1 MIKEDEELDIFGADE
16 ENSEPSKKESEKV
29 FKSQNT
35 SLPEIESLS
44 EDKIE
49 ALSKNIV
56 LKKRSPL
63 MEFINFE
70 LIKVATKSNRFKTGK
85 RNRSGLSMFIY
96 QIAICFIVGIMLA
109 INLFVGVEEESQF
122 LAYASSNFISCT
134 LYLTILVTTFTVIIF
149 ARNKEN
155 ELVQSLPID
164 GKTKFLAKLLITL
177 GLNLAGCV
185 ATLVPYIFALAIN
198 KYIDPLP
205 FILPIILNFVLYSL
219 INAFLS
225 IAIYYSFAKMFK
237 YGGFVGIVI
246 YYILILA
253 FPIYSIIY
261 QSTTTPWKMDS
272 LFYLSGIEQYYLT
285 FVFLG
290 VLAISAIFLLL
301 VMKFIFLT
309 DYNEI
314 QFNRKLKALSKDKL
328 LKKVKKESQTS
339 SLFRLERKSFKGDII
354 LSFLAAQLII
364 FITGFAT
371 FIGILFVPVDERI
384 VISTA
389 FKPFIE
395 LLSIAVGL
403 LIGVMV
409 PLNLAQCAISRE
421 SPNLTILRTLSIS
434 TNKILRVKM
443 LIPSVMAAIGGI
455 FYSMFFGVIF
465 SLDIGIIIM
474 DAIIYVLVGS
484 SVISITVILDAMKP
498 RTNVNNP
505 YSLYQP
511 NLRFFFGLLYLLCN
525 VIILGLIYTIS
536 FGITNGLESSGQE
549 AGYVSYII
557 DAVVIALYVSIITT
571 FLTSGV
577 KLGAKALNKVDF

>member
-16 ENSEPSKKESEKV
+16 ENSEPSKKESENV
-29 FKSQNT
+29 FKSQDT

-70 LIKVATKSNRFKTGK
+70 LITVATKSNRFKTGK

-96 QIAICFIVGIMLA
+96 QIAICFIVGIMLS

-122 LAYASSNFISCT
+122 LTYVSSNFISCT

-198 KYIDPLP
+198 KYINPLP

-261 QSTTTPWKMDS
+261 QSTTPWKMDS

-328 LKKVKKESQTS
+328 FKKVKKESQTS

-395 LLSIAVGL
+395 LLSIGIGLSVGTL
-403 LIGVMV
+403 V

-536 FGITNGLESSGQE
+536 FGITNGFESSGQE
-549 AGYVSYII
+549 AGCVSYII
-557 DAVVIALYVSIITT
+557 DGIIIALYVGVNTT

-577 KLGAKALNKVDF
+577 KLGAKALNNVDF

>member
-16 ENSEPSKKESEKV
+16 ENSEPSKKESENV
-29 FKSQNT
+29 FKSQDT

-96 QIAICFIVGIMLA
+96 QIAICFIVGIMLS

-122 LAYASSNFISCT
+122 LTYVSSNFISCT

-198 KYIDPLP
+198 KYINPLP

-261 QSTTTPWKMDS
+261 QSTTPWKMDS

-328 LKKVKKESQTS
+328 FKKVKKESQTS

-395 LLSIAVGL
+395 LLSIGIGLSVGTL
-403 LIGVMV
+403 V

-536 FGITNGLESSGQE
+536 FGITNGFESSGQE
-549 AGYVSYII
+549 AGCVSYII
-557 DAVVIALYVSIITT
+557 DGIIIALYVGVNTT

-577 KLGAKALNKVDF
+577 KLGAKALNNVDF

>member
-16 ENSEPSKKESEKV
+16 ENSEPSKKESENV
-29 FKSQNT
+29 FKSQDT

-96 QIAICFIVGIMLA
+96 QIAICFIVGIMLS

-122 LAYASSNFISCT
+122 LTYVSSNFISCT

-198 KYIDPLP
+198 KYINPLP

-261 QSTTTPWKMDS
+261 QSTTPWKMDS

-328 LKKVKKESQTS
+328 FKKVKKESQTS
-339 SLFRLERKSFKGDII
+339 SLFRLERKSFKVDII

-395 LLSIAVGL
+395 LLSIGIGLSVGTL
-403 LIGVMV
+403 V

-536 FGITNGLESSGQE
+536 FGITNGFESSGQE
-549 AGYVSYII
+549 AGCVSYII
-557 DAVVIALYVSIITT
+557 DGIIIALYVGVNTT

-577 KLGAKALNKVDF
+577 KLGAKALNNVDF